1 MPKWHTAF
9 GWLVQPISEAISEAS
24 SGRVSIRSGVE
35 LCPSRAQMHGVSRGT
50 PGAASKESWEPSIWG
65 SSPSNKARDG
75 SLLGKYAM
83 NPIVFIN
90 MYIYIYTSISQRYM
104 MGYNWYNVDST
115 HIITLYY
122 IPIYDYYMTRM
133 IFWVCIPTS
142 EPLMFIP
149 PWYSQYVS
157 TISPFYPHH
166 HGAVPWGT
174 SALLLRGGGATAG
187 IAWHPSRGHGRSGSW
202 SWSWLWLWYNWY

>member
-90 MYIYIYTSISQRYM
+90 MYIYIYINIPTVYDGIQLIQCWFNSYHYIILHSNIWLLYDSYDILGLHPNIRTFDVYTSMIFPVRFHYITILSPSPWRRAVRNIGPSSQRWWRDC
-104 MGYNWYNVDST
+104 GNCV
-115 HIITLYY
+115 
-122 IPIYDYYMTRM
+122 
-133 IFWVCIPTS
+133 TS
-142 EPLMFIP
+142 K
-149 PWYSQYVS
+149 
-157 TISPFYPHH
+157 
-166 HGAVPWGT
+166 
-174 SALLLRGGGATAG
+174 
-187 IAWHPSRGHGRSGSW
+187 
-202 SWSWLWLWYNWY
+202 